1 MYKLGLT
8 GGIGSGKSTAA
19 KYFQQKGAV
28 IFDADIEAK
37 KLITNNNILSQN
49 ILKTFGSQITTNNTL
64 DLKKLSKVVFSSAKL
79 QNLLNKIVWPEV
91 SNAMIDA
98 AKNAGNQ
105 GVNVFIVDAALLL
118 EAGFTEFFNSIL
130 LITAEKTIRFN
141 RILLRKNI
149 PKDQIEKRMA
159 LQMPELEKIKL
170 ANTTIENNGDVSEL
184 YIKLEKFWGKLN
196 IE

>member
-1 MYKLGLT
+1 ML
-8 GGIGSGKSTAA
+8 
-19 KYFQQKGAV
+19 
-28 IFDADIEAK
+28 FDADIEAK
-37 KLITNNNILSQN
+37 KLSTNNNILSRN
-49 ILKTFGSQITTNNTL
+49 ILKTFGPQITTNNTL
-64 DLKKLSKVVFSSAKL
+64 DLIKLSRVVFSSVKL

-118 EAGFTEFFNSIL
+118 EAGFAEFFNSIL

-159 LQMPELEKIKL
+159 LQMPESEKKKL
-170 ANTTIENNGDVSEL
+170 ADTTIENNGDVPEL
-184 YIKLEKFWGKLN
+184 YVKLELFLGELN
-196 IE
+196 II

>member
-1 MYKLGLT
+1 MYKLGIT
-8 GGIGSGKSTAA
+8 GGIGSGKSIAA

-37 KLITNNNILSQN
+37 KLITNNNILSRN
-49 ILKTFGSQITTNNTL
+49 ILITFGPQITTNNTL
-64 DLKKLSKVVFSSAKL
+64 DLIKLSRVVFSSVKL

-98 AKNAGNQ
+98 AKNAGNE
-105 GVNVFIVDAALLL
+105 GVNIFVVDAALLL

-184 YIKLEKFWGKLN
+184 YIKLENFWGKLN